1 MAWSGTG
8 IDTHC
13 CSSVSHPSWD
23 IYEWFEELLIS
34 STKPAMVNT
43 VSLLP
48 KTTLKFYVKK
58 YQLLG
63 ILSAQEMRWCAS
75 RRDMHCCLGV
85 SYPSLDKQGWL
96 EELLAA
102 PTRPVMFHTASLQ
115 QEITLKFHVK
125 YQILVEPSLIGNG
138 IMWCKERHPLL
149 LECSTTF
156 LRCTRIIGRAPN
168 SIYKTLMVTHGPHH
182 VSSAKNSFGICSCK
196 ISYFRYP
203 LHEEI

>member
-1 MAWSGTG
+1 MPHCNEGHQLLIKCYITFIRFIRMVERASGSIYKPLMIIT
-8 IDTHC
+8 
-13 CSSVSHPSWD
+13 VSFLLKITLKFHVKCQSLGTPFEKGNGMVWYRHRHPLLLKCLPHPSWD

-125 YQILVEPSLIGNG
+125 CQILG
-138 IMWCKERHPLL
+138 
-149 LECSTTF
+149 
-156 LRCTRIIGRAPN
+156 
-168 SIYKTLMVTHGPHH
+168 TL
-182 VSSAKNSFGICSCK
+182 SA
-196 ISYFRYP
+196 
-203 LHEEI
+203 